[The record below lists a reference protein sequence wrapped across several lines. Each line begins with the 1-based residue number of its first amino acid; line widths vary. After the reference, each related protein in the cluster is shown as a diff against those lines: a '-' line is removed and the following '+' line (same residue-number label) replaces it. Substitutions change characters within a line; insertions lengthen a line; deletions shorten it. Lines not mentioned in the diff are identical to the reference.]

1 MSFSLTKSFLKFT
14 FRCNNTISVRLLCT
28 KPFYKV
34 PKAANAKV
42 TQRKSLENQAK
53 ITKKFKQRLSDYLR
67 TMATP
72 EIEAKLAPLR
82 AAVKEYA
89 DIIRELKAN
98 NAPQNDIAKAV
109 VELKARKKK
118 LEDTEIE
125 LMPKD
130 AAFDRPKLEDLLK
143 RRFFY
148 DQSFAIYGG
157 VSGLYDYGPMG
168 CALKQNML
176 QVWRNHFII
185 EDSML
190 EVECSMLTPSPVFKA
205 SGHVDRFVDWMVK
218 DVKTGECFRADHL
231 IKNHAEKLKSDK
243 KTSNEVKAELE
254 DILNRL
260 DGFDNNDMQNVIKKY
275 DFKSPITGND
285 LTEPQAFNLMFPTE
299 IGPTGDFKAYLRPE
313 TAQGIFVN
321 FKRLLEFNA
330 GKLPFAA
337 AQIGAGFR
345 NEISPRQG
353 LIRVREFTMCEIE
366 HFVDPE
372 NKSLPKFKKVKDMM
386 MNLFSA
392 DAQMDG
398 KSFTRMTIGEAV
410 EKGIVDNETLGY
422 YMARTNLYLL
432 KVGVDETKLRFRQHM
447 ANEMAHYAKDCW
459 DAEILT
465 SYGWIECAG
474 HADRSCYDLTQHAN
488 ATNVKLSAERK
499 LDAPKKI
506 SGLEIVPNKS
516 IIGKNYKKT
525 SKEILAK
532 IGSLSIEEIKK
543 VDETLNQSKE
553 YEIETSDG
561 LAKLSKDMLTVK
573 PFEKTIHVEEVT
585 PSVIEPSFGIGRVM
599 YAVLEHSFR
608 TREGDEQRNFLQLP
622 PLIAPIKCSILPIS
636 SNERFEPIIES
647 VVQLITAFG
656 LTYKIDD
663 SAGSIGR
670 RYARTD
676 EIGIPFGIT
685 VDFESE
691 KEPHTVTLR
700 NAATTEQVRLELLV
714 VAEVIHKLCNSTTYT
729 WDDVKKQFPLFI
741 SEQK

>member
-1 MSFSLTKSFLKFT
+1 MLNNFKKSFLILSPRYF
-14 FRCNNTISVRLLCT
+14 NNFSIRSLCT

-34 PKAANAKV
+34 PKAVNAKV
-42 TQRKSLENQAK
+42 TQRKSLEKQVQ
-53 ITKKFKQRLSDYLR
+53 ITKKFKQRLSDYYR

-89 DIIRELKAN
+89 DIIRELKSN
-98 NAPQNDIAKAV
+98 NAPQNDVAKAV

-118 LEDTEIE
+118 LEDAEIE

-176 QVWRNHFII
+176 QLWRKHFII

-190 EVECSMLTPSPVFKA
+190 EVECSMLTPAPVFKA

-231 IKNHAEKLKSDK
+231 IKNHAEKIKADK
-243 KTSNEVKAELE
+243 KSNAQLKAELD

-260 DGFDNNDMQNVIKKY
+260 DGFDNNDMQNVIAKY
-275 DFKSPITGND
+275 NFKSPITGND

-330 GKLPFAA
+330 GKLPFAS

-366 HFVDPE
+366 HFVDPA
-372 NKSLPKFKKVKDMM
+372 NKEYPKFKKVKDTVL
-386 MNLFSA
+386 NLYSA

-398 KSFTRMTIGEAV
+398 KSFTPMSIGEAV
-410 EKGIVDNETLGY
+410 AKGIVDNETLGY
-422 YMARTNLYLL
+422 YMARTHLYMLM
-432 KVGVDETKLRFRQHM
+432 VGVDGTKLRFRQHM

-459 DAEILT
+459 DAEVLT

-474 HADRSCYDLTQHAN
+474 HADRSCYDLNQHSN
-488 ATNVKLSAERK
+488 ATNVKLVAEKK
-499 LDAPKKI
+499 LDAPKTI
-506 SGLEIVPNKS
+506 SGLEIVPNKA

-532 IGSLSIEEIKK
+532 LSALTIDDIKK
-543 VDETLNQSKE
+543 VEETLNESNE
-553 YEIETSDG
+553 YTIETTDG
-561 LAKLSKDMLTVK
+561 NATLTKDMITVK
-573 PFEKTIHVEEVT
+573 PFEKTVHVEEIV
-585 PSVIEPSFGIGRVM
+585 PSVIEPSFGIGRIM

-608 TREGDEQRNFLQLP
+608 TREGDEQRNFLELP
-622 PLIAPIKCSILPIS
+622 PALAPIKCSILPIS
-636 SNERFEPIIES
+636 SNERFEP
-647 VVQLITAFG
+647 LIDAIVHLISTYG

-676 EIGIPFGIT
+676 EIGIPFGVT

-700 NAATTEQVRLELLV
+700 HAASTEQVRLELDV
-714 VAEVIHKLCNSTTYT
+714 VGEVIHKLCTSRYT
-729 WDDVKKQFPLFI
+729 WDDVKKQFPLFT

>member
-1 MSFSLTKSFLKFT
+1 MPYHIAKSFLNLT
-14 FRCNNTISVRLLCT
+14 LRCSNTISNRLFCV

-34 PKAANAKV
+34 PTAVNAKV
-42 TQRKSLENQAK
+42 TQRKSLQNQVK
-53 ITKKFKQRLSDYLR
+53 ITKKFKERLSAYLR
-67 TMATP
+67 TMASP
-72 EIEAKLAPLR
+72 DIEAKLAPLR
-82 AAVKEYA
+82 AAVREYA

-130 AAFDRPKLEDLLK
+130 ASFDRPKLEDLLK

-231 IKNHAEKLKSDK
+231 IKNHAEKLISDK
-243 KTSNEVKAELE
+243 KTSSELKE
-254 DILNRL
+254 ELNDVLNRL
-260 DGFDNNDMQNVIKKY
+260 DGFDNNDIQNIIKKY
-275 DFKSPITGND
+275 NFKSPITGND

-299 IGPTGDFKAYLRPE
+299 IGPTGDFKAFLRPE

-372 NKSLPKFKKVKDMM
+372 NKTLSKFKEVRNMM
-386 MNLFSA
+386 MNLYSA

-398 KSFTRMTIGEAV
+398 KSFTRMTIGDAV
-410 EKGIVDNETLGY
+410 EQKIVDNETLGY

-432 KVGVDETKLRFRQHM
+432 KVGIDENKLRFRQHM
-447 ANEMAHYAKDCW
+447 PNEMAHYAKDCW
-459 DAEILT
+459 DAEVLT

-506 SGLEIVPNKS
+506 SGLEIIPNKS
-516 IIGKNYKKT
+516 VIGKNYKKT
-525 SKEILAK
+525 SKEILGK
-532 IGSLSIEEIKK
+532 IGALKIDEIKR
-543 VDETLNQSKE
+543 VEETLNESKE
-553 YEIETSDG
+553 YIIETSDG
-561 LAKLSKDMLTVK
+561 VAKLSKEMITIK
-573 PFEKTIHVEEVT
+573 PFEKTIHVEEVV

-608 TREGDEQRNFLQLP
+608 TREGDEQRNFLDLP
-622 PLIAPIKCSILPIS
+622 PIIAPIKCSILPIS

-647 VVQLITAFG
+647 IVQLIKAYG

-663 SAGSIGR
+663 SGGSIGR

-685 VDFESE
+685 IDFESE

-700 NAATTEQVRLELLV
+700 HAVTTEQVRLELSL
-714 VAEVIHKLCNSTTYT
+714 VAEVIHKLCTSIYT

>member
-1 MSFSLTKSFLKFT
+1 MFSHLSRSFLNLKFQ
-14 FRCNNTISVRLLCT
+14 CNNKFPIRLLCT

-34 PKAANAKV
+34 PTAASKKV
-42 TQRKSLENQAK
+42 TERKGLQNQVK
-53 ITKKFKQRLSDYLR
+53 ITKKFKQRLSDYLKD
-67 TMATP
+67 MATP
-72 EIEAKLAPLR
+72 EIEAKLNPLR

-89 DIIRELKAN
+89 DIIRNLKAS

-118 LEDTEIE
+118 LEEAEIE

-190 EVECSMLTPSPVFKA
+190 EVECSMLTPAPVFKA

-243 KTSNEVKAELE
+243 KTSDKIKEELD
-254 DILNRL
+254 DILNKL
-260 DGFDNNDMQNVIKKY
+260 DGFDNNDMQNVIQKY
-275 DFKSPITGND
+275 NFKSPITGND

-372 NKSLPKFKKVKDMM
+372 HKDLPKFSKVKDVML
-386 MNLFSA
+386 NLYSA
-392 DAQMDG
+392 EAQMDG
-398 KSFTRMTIGEAV
+398 KSFTRMSIGDAV
-410 EKGIVDNETLGY
+410 KQGIVDNETLGY

-432 KVGVDETKLRFRQHM
+432 KVGVCENKLRFRQHM

-499 LDAPKKI
+499 LDAPKQI
-506 SGLEIVPNKS
+506 SGLEIVPNKAV
-516 IIGKNYKKT
+516 IGKNYKKT

-532 IGSLSIEEIKK
+532 LGALTLDDIKK
-543 VDETLNQSKE
+543 VEETLNETNE
-553 YEIETSDG
+553 YVLETSDG
-561 LAKLSKDMLTVK
+561 EAKLTKEMLTIK
-573 PFEKTIHVEEVT
+573 PFVKTIHVEEVV
-585 PSVIEPSFGIGRVM
+585 PSVIEPSFGIGRIM

-608 TREGDEQRNFLQLP
+608 TREGDEQRNFLELSP
-622 PLIAPIKCSILPIS
+622 VIAPIKCSILPIS
-636 SNERFEPIIES
+636 NNEKFEPIIES
-647 VVQLITAFG
+647 IVQIITAYG
-656 LTYKIDD
+656 LTYRIDD

-676 EIGIPFGIT
+676 EIGIPYGIT

-691 KEPHTVTLR
+691 KQPHTVTLR
-700 NAATTEQVRLELLV
+700 HAASTEQVRLELTSV
-714 VAEVIHKLCNSTTYT
+714 GEVIRKLCTSAYT
-729 WDDVKKQFPLFI
+729 WDDVKKQFPLFTA
-741 SEQK
+741 EQN